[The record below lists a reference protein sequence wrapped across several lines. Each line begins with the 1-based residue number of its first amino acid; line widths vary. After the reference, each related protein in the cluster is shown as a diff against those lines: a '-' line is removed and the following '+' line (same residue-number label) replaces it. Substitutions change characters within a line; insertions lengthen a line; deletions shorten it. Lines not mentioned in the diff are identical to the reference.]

1 MSRPRIPRA
10 QIQKVPS
17 HPETPKCSSYI
28 AFPSSLRSKSPS
40 KRNAPMIL
48 YGPHGKTFA
57 QRKFL
62 PTPQGQV
69 GFLER
74 PLTDDDSE
82 VPNTHS
88 NGAEE
93 PLFEAP
99 DPPLPPTTPHRDKR
113 IRQAQNWENVA
124 LPRLLAPYLKYLRE
138 SVSLAHEPPVP
149 PVACVCM
156 GSGARTLEIWV
167 LYFNK
172 VQKINLQI
180 CECRPCAVQ
189 LIEQGLFGCAP
200 FLPTLAV
207 DLRVLDFVT
216 RLFVRIAPNVT
227 AFCGAIEDFLKSQGY
242 HMNGKDPLRRRF
254 SNCLR
259 WYNVLQ
265 HRANSQICSVLTS
278 TRTTIQAELLAQ
290 PPSTLAGSEFSLDD
304 LFDSSDDQS
313 TGDKDLS
320 RIHAEFDDNEDSES
334 GAITKRQ
341 CTIAPD
347 PPPLSRPSEYLRER
361 CPVCFGGKTKFKDGV
376 LVCLD
381 ACFTQKHNH
390 QTRDPF
396 YEHPH
401 TSFIPTDQVEV
412 WKNRVESMQSPA
424 AAPATSQADLDD
436 TVEDGLKVPA
446 SVLNACHDSF
456 TAADGD
462 RQKASTRFFDSTALM
477 ALMCCHDRVLWLVDM
492 NTPGE
497 CQYFALVL
505 IDTLFKH
512 LPPDWTVGLLYDIAC
527 QLERSCV
534 KWQFLPEYFPR
545 LGFAISVFHAFGHG
559 WACQCV
565 YHPRKCLGFGLADG
579 EGCERF
585 WHLLSGLIA
594 FLRVCG
600 YYTRLHTLDSQIQY
614 IHSASLRDIFL
625 FLVRKCKQ
633 ASTRWEEGDKDVRY
647 SMRSPEFLRQ
657 QWHAQVEASTK
668 PLPRQ
673 SPTAGKKA
681 IQAAIQTQKARD
693 IVAESV
699 KRLEEITANPS
710 AQPYDIANAE
720 LELPS
725 ALLKL
730 RKIGEDLRAKETKLG
745 VDGMREYRHLAS
757 SPFVRDRMNARAL
770 KTRICQRLRA
780 RKFERDRLERS
791 FRRQIN
797 KRKLHNHTESTVKRR
812 DPGIESLV
820 KKYNKL
826 CKSMSERVTSGRAPP
841 NAKVPKEIEMKELF
855 TLDVDDSIWDDNG
868 LDDNDDVVNP
878 PLWLADEQVRTG
890 IRGILLR
897 DRADESLSR
906 LRYEI
911 HQLAEWYA
919 EEWVVVS
926 RAISEI
932 KEPDLLYQMHLKQQE
947 LGQLLVGWRE
957 SFTQLPREIV
967 PCFMGP
973 SEQELEAWNAEGGL
987 DIGGT
992 EDDND
997 YQEIT
1002 DVGLDVA
1009 LVEHIDTLDIT
1020 DSYHVYVQE

>member
-1 MSRPRIPRA
+1 MA
-10 QIQKVPS
+10 DV
-17 HPETPKCSSYI
+17 
-28 AFPSSLRSKSPS
+28 
-40 KRNAPMIL
+40 
-48 YGPHGKTFA
+48 
-57 QRKFL
+57 
-62 PTPQGQV
+62 
-69 GFLER
+69 
-74 PLTDDDSE
+74 
-82 VPNTHS
+82 
-88 NGAEE
+88 
-93 PLFEAP
+93 
-99 DPPLPPTTPHRDKR
+99 
-113 IRQAQNWENVA
+113 
-124 LPRLLAPYLKYLRE
+124 
-138 SVSLAHEPPVP
+138 AHEWSEGFKIQSKQPKLRPELR
-149 PVACVCM
+149 
-156 GSGARTLEIWV
+156 GSDRSSVGTIEI
-167 LYFNK
+167 
-172 VQKINLQI
+172 
-180 CECRPCAVQ
+180 RM
-189 LIEQGLFGCAP
+189 
-200 FLPTLAV
+200 
-207 DLRVLDFVT
+207 DR
-216 RLFVRIAPNVT
+216 
-227 AFCGAIEDFLKSQGY
+227 
-242 HMNGKDPLRRRF
+242 M
-254 SNCLR
+254 
-259 WYNVLQ
+259 
-265 HRANSQICSVLTS
+265 
-278 TRTTIQAELLAQ
+278 AELLAQ

-313 TGDKDLS
+313 PGDKDLP

-334 GAITKRQ
+334 GAIAKRQ
-341 CTIAPD
+341 RTVAPD
-347 PPPLSRPSEYLRER
+347 PPPLTRPSEYLRER
-361 CPVCFGGKTKFKDGV
+361 CPVCFGGKSRFKDSFSV

-401 TSFIPTDQVEV
+401 TSFIPTDQVE
-412 WKNRVESMQSPA
+412 
-424 AAPATSQADLDD
+424 ADFDD
-436 TVEDGLKVPA
+436 TVKDGLKVLA

-477 ALMCCHDRVLWLVDM
+477 ALMCCHDCVLWLVDM

-497 CQYFALVL
+497 RQYFALVL

-527 QLERSCV
+527 QLER
-534 KWQFLPEYFPR
+534 
-545 LGFAISVFHAFGHG
+545 
-559 WACQCV
+559 
-565 YHPRKCLGFGLADG
+565 
-579 EGCERF
+579 
-585 WHLLSGLIA
+585 
-594 FLRVCG
+594 
-600 YYTRLHTLDSQIQY
+600 
-614 IHSASLRDIFL
+614 
-625 FLVRKCKQ
+625 
-633 ASTRWEEGDKDVRY
+633 DKDVRY

-693 IVAESV
+693 IMAESI

-730 RKIGEDLRAKETKLG
+730 RKIGEDLCAKETKLG
-745 VDGMREYRHLAS
+745 VDGMWEYRHLAS

-770 KTRICQRLRA
+770 KTRISS
-780 RKFERDRLERS
+780 E
-791 FRRQIN
+791 
-797 KRKLHNHTESTVKRR
+797 RKLHNHTESTVKQR

-878 PLWLADEQVRTG
+878 PLWLADEQVWTG

-973 SEQELEAWNAEGGL
+973 SEQELEAWNAEGDL

>member
-1 MSRPRIPRA
+1 MNY
-10 QIQKVPS
+10 
-17 HPETPKCSSYI
+17 PKSTSEVG
-28 AFPSSLRSKSPS
+28 SSL
-40 KRNAPMIL
+40 
-48 YGPHGKTFA
+48 F
-57 QRKFL
+57 
-62 PTPQGQV
+62 V
-69 GFLER
+69 E
-74 PLTDDDSE
+74 
-82 VPNTHS
+82 
-88 NGAEE
+88 
-93 PLFEAP
+93 
-99 DPPLPPTTPHRDKR
+99 
-113 IRQAQNWENVA
+113 
-124 LPRLLAPYLKYLRE
+124 
-138 SVSLAHEPPVP
+138 
-149 PVACVCM
+149 
-156 GSGARTLEIWV
+156 
-167 LYFNK
+167 
-172 VQKINLQI
+172 VQKINSQI
-180 CECRPCAVQ
+180 CERRPCAVQ

-320 RIHAEFDDNEDSES
+320 RIHAEFDNNEDSES

-341 CTIAPD
+341 RTIAPD
-347 PPPLSRPSEYLRER
+347 PPPLTRPSEYLRER
-361 CPVCFGGKTKFKDGV
+361 CPVCFGGKTKFKDGFSV

-390 QTRDPF
+390 QTHDPF

-412 WKNRVESMQSPA
+412 WKNR
-424 AAPATSQADLDD
+424 ADLDD

-497 CQYFALVL
+497 RQYFALVL

-527 QLERSCV
+527 QLERS
-534 KWQFLPEYFPR
+534 LLPR

-565 YHPRKCLGFGLADG
+565 YHPRKRLGFGLADG

-600 YYTRLHTLDSQIQY
+600 IQY

-625 FLVRKCKQ
+625 FLVRKWKQ
-633 ASTRWEEGDKDVRY
+633 ASTRWEEGDKD
-647 SMRSPEFLRQ
+647 

-681 IQAAIQTQKARD
+681 IQAAIQTRKARD

-780 RKFERDRLERS
+780 RKFERDCLERS

-797 KRKLHNHTESTVKRR
+797 TSERKLHNHTESTVKWR
-812 DPGIESLV
+812 DPGIESLA

-932 KEPDLLYQMHLKQQE
+932 KAENLAEPDLLYQMHLKQQE
-947 LGQLLVGWRE
+947 LGQLLSKSWKLGMQR
-957 SFTQLPREIV
+957 
-967 PCFMGP
+967 
-973 SEQELEAWNAEGGL
+973 
-987 DIGGT
+987 
-992 EDDND
+992 
-997 YQEIT
+997 
-1002 DVGLDVA
+1002 VA
-1009 LVEHIDTLDIT
+1009 
-1020 DSYHVYVQE
+1020 

>member
-1 MSRPRIPRA
+1 
-10 QIQKVPS
+10 
-17 HPETPKCSSYI
+17 
-28 AFPSSLRSKSPS
+28 
-40 KRNAPMIL
+40 MIL
-48 YGPHGKTFA
+48 YGPHSKTFA

-88 NGAEE
+88 NGVEE

-99 DPPLPPTTPHRDKR
+99 DPPLPPTTPHQDKR

-138 SVSLAHEPPVP
+138 LVSLAHEPPVP
-149 PVACVCM
+149 PVA
-156 GSGARTLEIWV
+156 
-167 LYFNK
+167 Y
-172 VQKINLQI
+172 
-180 CECRPCAVQ
+180 
-189 LIEQGLFGCAP
+189 
-200 FLPTLAV
+200 
-207 DLRVLDFVT
+207 LRVLDFVT

-242 HMNGKDPLRRRF
+242 HMNGKDPLRCRF
-254 SNCLR
+254 SNCLH
-259 WYNVLQ
+259 WYNMLQ

-278 TRTTIQAELLAQ
+278 TRTTIQAELDAQ
-290 PPSTLAGSEFSLDD
+290 LPSTLAGSEFSLNN

-313 TGDKDLS
+313 PGDKDLP

-334 GAITKRQ
+334 GAIAERQ
-341 CTIAPD
+341 RTIAPD
-347 PPPLSRPSEYLRER
+347 PPPLTHPSEYLRER
-361 CPVCFGGKTKFKDGV
+361 CPACFGGKSRFKDGFSV

-412 WKNRVESMQSPA
+412 WKNRVESMRSPA
-424 AAPATSQADLDD
+424 AAPATSQADFDD

-446 SVLNACHDSF
+446 LVLNACHDSF

-497 CQYFALVL
+497 RQYFALVL

-565 YHPRKCLGFGLADG
+565 YHPRKRLGFGLADG
-579 EGCERF
+579 EGCECF

-594 FLRVCG
+594 FLR

-625 FLVRKCKQ
+625 FLVRKWKQ

-668 PLPRQ
+668 PLPQ
-673 SPTAGKKA
+673 
-681 IQAAIQTQKARD
+681 
-693 IVAESV
+693 
-699 KRLEEITANPS
+699 ITANPS

-730 RKIGEDLRAKETKLG
+730 RKIGD
-745 VDGMREYRHLAS
+745 
-757 SPFVRDRMNARAL
+757 
-770 KTRICQRLRA
+770 
-780 RKFERDRLERS
+780 
-791 FRRQIN
+791 
-797 KRKLHNHTESTVKRR
+797 
-812 DPGIESLV
+812 ESLV

-890 IRGILLR
+890 IR
-897 DRADESLSR
+897 
-906 LRYEI
+906 
-911 HQLAEWYA
+911 AEWYA

-932 KEPDLLYQMHLKQQE
+932 KAENLAEPDLLYQMHLKQQE

-973 SEQELEAWNAEGGL
+973 SEQELEAWNAEGDL

-1020 DSYHVYVQE
+1020 DNYHCNMTRSEVEFPSKVGIPKEGRNTWDSQLRWDNMGFPEDYRYTRLLRGEYHLSICNPKEAMMSIYGGIFICKFAKRGGNPTLAGSVWGLSWDSQVGIPHMGYPRDEGPLGGNSDRDCTP